1 MIPIQIVYLFLKI
14 LRLVLVYFDDAIFGW
29 CNYLDISS
37 RIDLMLISFL
47 PVVIISFFGW
57 FMVHLF
63 NFIQVKSCISG
74 WGPHNG
80 ASEYRMW
87 NKSSVLVRCFDFHY
101 NSGSWIIL
109 MCKCL
114 YWENIKRIYCSNYI
128 VSKILWK

>member
-1 MIPIQIVYLFLKI
+1 
-14 LRLVLVYFDDAIFGW
+14 
-29 CNYLDISS
+29 
-37 RIDLMLISFL
+37 MLISFL

-80 ASEYRMW
+80 ASDIECEI
-87 NKSSVLVRCFDFHY
+87 KVVFLVGCFDFHY

-128 VSKILWK
+128 VSKIL